1 MVLYWYQQNII
12 KVDKNMKVITDKKT
26 KTVCYLKQGSDIKKN
41 SRKIATTKKQIADR
55 HLNSFYN
62 SLPSVKSK
70 QKPINSKFFA
80 HCKKFAN
87 CL

>member
-1 MVLYWYQQNII
+1 
-12 KVDKNMKVITDKKT
+12 MKIVIDKKT
-26 KTVCYLKQGSDIKKN
+26 KTVCYLRQGSTIKKT
-41 SRKIATTKKQIADR
+41 SRKIANTKKEICEK
-55 HLNSFYN
+55 HLTRFYE

>member
-1 MVLYWYQQNII
+1 
-12 KVDKNMKVITDKKT
+12 MKVITDKKT
-26 KTVCYLKQGSDIKKN
+26 KTVCYLKTSSDIKKN
-41 SRKIATTKKQIADR
+41 SRKVVTTQKQIYER
-55 HLNSFYN
+55 HLKDYYK
-62 SLPSVKSK
+62 SLHSVKSK

>member
-1 MVLYWYQQNII
+1 
-12 KVDKNMKVITDKKT
+12 MKVITDKKT
-26 KTVCYLKQGSDIKKN
+26 KVVCYLRQGSDIKKN
-41 SRKIATTKKQIADR
+41 SRKIVNTKKDIATK
-55 HLNSFYN
+55 HLNKFYD
-62 SLPSVKSK
+62 SLPNVKSK

>member
-1 MVLYWYQQNII
+1 
-12 KVDKNMKVITDKKT
+12 MKVITDKKT
-26 KTVCYLKQGSDIKKN
+26 KAVCYLRQGSTIKKS
-41 SRKIATTKKQIADR
+41 SRKIATTKKDICDT
-55 HLNSFYN
+55 HLNKFYE

>member
-1 MVLYWYQQNII
+1 
-12 KVDKNMKVITDKKT
+12 MKIVTDKKT
-26 KTVCYLKQGSDIKKN
+26 KTLYYLKTGSTVNKN
-41 SRKIATTKKQIADR
+41 SRKIVTTKKDIAEK
-55 HLNSFYN
+55 HLARFYE
-62 SLPSVKSK
+62 SLPTVNSK

>member
-1 MVLYWYQQNII
+1 
-12 KVDKNMKVITDKKT
+12 MKIVKDTKT
-26 KTVCYLKQGSDIKKN
+26 KTLYYLKTGSEIKKT
-41 SRKIATTKKQIADR
+41 SRKIVTTKKDIAEK
-55 HLNSFYN
+55 HLTRFYE
-62 SLPSVKSK
+62 SLPTVKSK

>member
-1 MVLYWYQQNII
+1 
-12 KVDKNMKVITDKKT
+12 MKVVTDKKT
-26 KTVCYLKQGSDIKKN
+26 KTVCYLKTGSSIKKT
-41 SRKIATTKKQIADR
+41 SRKIVDTKKEICER
-55 HLNSFYN
+55 HLNKFYE

-70 QKPINSKFFA
+70 QKPINNKFFA

>member
-1 MVLYWYQQNII
+1 
-12 KVDKNMKVITDKKT
+12 MKVITDKKT
-26 KTVCYLKQGSDIKKN
+26 KTLCYVRTGSTIKKT
-41 SRKIATTKKQIADR
+41 SRKIATTKKEVCDT
-55 HLNSFYN
+55 HLNKFYE
-62 SLPSVKSK
+62 SLPTVKSK

>member
-1 MVLYWYQQNII
+1 
-12 KVDKNMKVITDKKT
+12 MKVITDKKT
-26 KTVCYLKQGSDIKKN
+26 KTVCYLRQGSTITKT
-41 SRKIATTKKQIADR
+41 SRKIVTTKKDIAEK
-55 HLNSFYN
+55 HLIRFYE

>member
-1 MVLYWYQQNII
+1 
-12 KVDKNMKVITDKKT
+12 MKVITDKKT
-26 KTVCYLKQGSDIKKN
+26 KTVCYLRQGSTINKS
-41 SRKIATTKKQIADR
+41 SRKIATPKKEIAEK
-55 HLNSFYN
+55 HLTRFYE

>member
-1 MVLYWYQQNII
+1 
-12 KVDKNMKVITDKKT
+12 MKIITDKKT
-26 KTVCYLKQGSDIKKN
+26 KTVCYLKTSSDIKKN
-41 SRKIATTKKQIADR
+41 NRKIVNTKKDIATK
-55 HLNSFYN
+55 HLNRFYD

-70 QKPINSKFFA
+70 QKPINNKFFM